1 MSHLESLI
9 VEYLDWQGYLVRR
22 NTKVGRLKHGGWEME
37 LDVIGFNP
45 HTGDLVHYEPS
56 VDAHNWET
64 REARYAK
71 KFQAARRLIFAEVFS
86 WLPTDT
92 PMRQIAV
99 FPSHP
104 KDRHVIAGGS
114 ILSIDELVAEIR
126 ANVMGCGPACRN
138 AIAENYPLLRVLQLS
153 HCGYSRVVQAKG
165 ADFDDGE
172 QTVRR
177 RAAPDQ
183 QSSHQQ

>member
-37 LDVIGFNP
+37 LDVIGYHP
-45 HTGDLVHYEPS
+45 HTSDLVHYEPS
-56 VDAHNWET
+56 VDAHTWDT

-71 KFQAARRLIFAEVFS
+71 KFAAARSLVLSEVFS
-86 WLPTDT
+86 WLPPGT

-104 KDRHVIAGGS
+104 KGRDHIAGGQ
-114 ILSIDELVAEIR
+114 IQSIDELVAEIR
-126 ANVMGCGPACRN
+126 TAVVKRGIASRS
-138 AIAENYPLLRVLQLS
+138 AISETYPLLRILQLS
-153 HCGYSRVVQAKG
+153 HCGYN
-165 ADFDDGE
+165 
-172 QTVRR
+172 
-177 RAAPDQ
+177 RAL
-183 QSSHQQ
+183 

>member
-37 LDVIGFNP
+37 LDVIGYNP

-56 VDAHNWET
+56 VDAHSWEI
-64 REARYAK
+64 RESRYTK
-71 KFQAARRLIFAEVFS
+71 KFETARKLIFSEVFS
-86 WLPTDT
+86 WLPSAT
-92 PMRQIAV
+92 PLRQIAV

-104 KDRHVIAGGS
+104 KNRNSIAGGQ

-126 ANVMGCGPACRN
+126 SKVISCGVACKN
-138 AIAENYPLLRVLQLS
+138 AISENYPLLRVLQLS
-153 HCGYSRVVQAKG
+153 HSGYN
-165 ADFDDGE
+165 
-172 QTVRR
+172 
-177 RAAPDQ
+177 RAL
-183 QSSHQQ
+183 